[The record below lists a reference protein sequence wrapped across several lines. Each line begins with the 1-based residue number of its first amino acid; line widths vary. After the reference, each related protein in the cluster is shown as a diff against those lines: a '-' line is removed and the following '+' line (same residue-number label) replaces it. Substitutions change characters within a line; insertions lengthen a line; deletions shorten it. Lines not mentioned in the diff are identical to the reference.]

1 MKNDRTEITTFDL
14 TKTYDKEI
22 APLVKKLENM
32 CLKYEIPV
40 FITCCAKSTKD
51 ETFYKNTMA
60 NSPVSSQINLKVNT
74 FPRHIGVCRGFEV
87 TPRRFQEDI
96 DEEFLK
102 YELDESEIPKPE
114 GPESE

>member
-40 FITCCAKSTKD
+40 FITCCVKSTKD
-51 ETFYKNTMA
+51 ETFYKNTIPTFIT
-60 NSPVSSQINLKVNT
+60 SLSSFTDVKQPSSNL
-74 FPRHIGVCRGFEV
+74 
-87 TPRRFQEDI
+87 
-96 DEEFLK
+96 
-102 YELDESEIPKPE
+102 
-114 GPESE
+114 